1 MIDVPLSGNSD
12 WRKVLK
18 TLPLPLSV
26 ETDPLLFE
34 CFNSIT
40 NGGYVDVEKGL
51 ELFESN
57 NLSGVSALA
66 DLIKNHDLETTFT
79 STIIYM

>member
-26 ETDPLLFE
+26 ETDPLLVE

-40 NGGYVDVEKGL
+40 SGGCVGVEKGL

-66 DLIKNHDLETTFT
+66 DFSRFCH
-79 STIIYM
+79 TISNFAEW